1 MKRASAYFTLDS
13 IDGKHDIKTLKKELD
28 TIRGVI
34 SVSVSDTN
42 DSVSVDF
49 DTTGAKYEQIEKKI
63 DKLGYSIKASAVQ
76 EFLM

>member
-1 MKRASAYFTLDS
+1 MSKASAYFTLDS
-13 IDGKHDIKTLKKELD
+13 IDGRHDIKNLKRELD

-49 DTTGAKYEQIEKKI
+49 DTTGAGYEQIEKKI
-63 DKLGYSIKASAVQ
+63 DKLGYNIKASAVQ